1 MIIKQIKVKN
11 QNGLKEEKRK
21 FDLKKQSI
29 LYKII
34 HMENNQ

>member
-11 QNGLKEEKRK
+11 QNEKKKKKRK